1 MSSAPKNSA
10 MIIMAS
16 APPCCFFRPA
26 GVLLFILFCLRN
38 NGLLNSAY
46 SIKRWQT
53 CQRFPVHPDCKGL
66 AHHQVVRHG
75 APESAIVTVVAIVAH
90 NKVKIGRA
98 SCRERG

>member
-1 MSSAPKNSA
+1 

-38 NGLLNSAY
+38 NGLLNRAY

-75 APESAIVTVVAIVAH
+75 APESAVVTVV
-90 NKVKIGRA
+90 R
-98 SCRERG
+98 SEERRVGKEGSSRRQQDLSMRVGGL